1 MKRTLLVTSLLLV
14 MTGCA
19 QKKLNTAVDTSAVT
33 SGSHGPNGTNI
44 GAYQNV
50 DPIGQGMGQGGAT
63 GGAYGEDGT
72 YSENNPYSDN
82 GAYGNS
88 GVRNIYFGVDQYHI
102 TADKL
107 GEIAHNAAILRKTR
121 GKIKIEGHCDATGT
135 DEYNYALGLRRAKAA
150 KDALIAKGIPANR
163 IILVS
168 MGESSPECVTDTSA
182 ACYAKNRR
190 VEFKI
195 VQ

>member
-1 MKRTLLVTSLLLV
+1 MMRRTLLVTSILLV

-50 DPIGQGMGQGGAT
+50 DPIGQGMGQGSGI
-63 GGAYGEDGT
+63 YGQDGT
-72 YSENNPYSDN
+72 YDQNGGMYSENN
-82 GAYGNS
+82 GYGNS

-150 KDALIAKGIPANR
+150 KDALVAKGIPASR
-163 IILVS
+163 ITLVS
-168 MGESSPECVTDTSA
+168 MGESSPECETSTSA
-182 ACYAKNRR
+182 ECYAKNRR
-190 VEFKI
+190 VEFKVI
-195 VQ
+195 Q